1 MIDKTGAAR
10 FEDYIKEFPED
21 GVLYKPKA
29 IIECYKAIP
38 CNPCETSCP
47 FGAITVGENI
57 NTRPKIDYD
66 LCTGCGICASKCPG
80 LAISIRAL
88 DKEVAKLTFPYEF
101 LPRPSTGDTVNVVD
115 REGMVIAKGRVL
127 RVLDRKP
134 QNKTALITLE
144 VDKAHLHAAAAIEVV
159 L

>member
-1 MIDKTGAAR
+1 MIEKTGVAH

-21 GVLYKPKA
+21 TVLEKPKA
-29 IIECYKAIP
+29 IIECYKEIP

-47 FGAITVGENI
+47 FGAITVGEDI
-57 NTRPKIDYD
+57 NTRPLIDYA

-80 LAISIRAL
+80 LAISIRQL
-88 DKEVAKLTFPYEF
+88 EKKHAKLTFPYEF
-101 LPRPSTGDTVNVVD
+101 LPRPKPGETVNVVD
-115 REGMVIAKGRVL
+115 REGAVIAQGKVL

-144 VDKAHLHAAAAIEVV
+144 VDKEHLHAAAAIEVV

>member
-1 MIDKTGAAR
+1 MIEKTGAAR
-10 FEDYIKEFPED
+10 YEDYIKEFPED
-21 GVLYKPKA
+21 TVLYKPKA

-47 FGAITVGENI
+47 FDAITVGADI
-57 NTRPKIDYD
+57 NARPVIDYD

-80 LAISIRAL
+80 LAISIRELDGKNAL
-88 DKEVAKLTFPYEF
+88 LTFPYEF
-101 LPRPSTGDTVNVVD
+101 LPRPKTAETVNVVD
-115 REGMVIAKGRVL
+115 REGMVITKGKVV

-134 QNKTALITLE
+134 QNKTALITVE
-144 VDKAHLHAAAAIEVV
+144 VKREHLHAAAAIEVV